1 MKKYR
6 IRLWEL
12 MAERNLKITQVSK
25 DTGLSRPTLNNI
37 KFNRIKAIQMNT
49 IDILCNYFRIT
60 PGELFEEVK
69 PIKEVYPTKKQPFK
83 KTTTYKNL
91 QLKNNTF
98 RRKKQVT
105 KDYINKP
112 NPKHYK
118 FELRN
123 VPVIIDGGEIFMSV
137 ISDFINKLGDEEN
150 GED

>member
-69 PIKEVYPTKKQPFK
+69 PIKEVCPIKK
-83 KTTTYKNL
+83 
-91 QLKNNTF
+91 
-98 RRKKQVT
+98 
-105 KDYINKP
+105 
-112 NPKHYK
+112 
-118 FELRN
+118 
-123 VPVIIDGGEIFMSV
+123 
-137 ISDFINKLGDEEN
+137 
-150 GED
+150 